1 MMDATPRFLNGVF
14 DFEGRGMAKPTQL
27 DDKLSY
33 TVPFDKRA
41 QLIYFR
47 AGNSLDEMV
56 YLVLTRDGAP
66 MRYFPIGAKD
76 VLHVSLAMVEDINPE
91 TKLEVFLAAPEGKTG
106 TIVLDIGLME
116 I

>member
-14 DFEGRGMAKPTQL
+14 DFVGRGLAQPSLL
-27 DDKLSY
+27 DPALTY
-33 TVPFDKRA
+33 TVPFDKRS
-41 QLIYFR
+41 QLIYLR

-66 MRYFPIGAKD
+66 MRFFPIGAKAGF
-76 VLHVSLAMVEDINPE
+76 HVPLAVVEDLHPE
-91 TKLEVFLAAPEGKTG
+91 TKLEVFLAAPEGMGG